1 MPPSSQSNVDPPQQ
15 QDSNK
20 AASGIA
26 NVFRSFRGLNRGGGF
41 SIPPSPAAPL
51 TSNGHRSSLH
61 GEYFGEEAVNS
72 GQALVDKL
80 RANNPVNDRVVAAEA
95 LRTIIADY
103 PVSTVT
109 EIWSNAQDLLNED
122 NSPEVRQAAF
132 KLLSACIKQHEPS
145 SLDRLKIYR
154 TIAYHVCME
163 DFFHQLQSM
172 IALTNGGR
180 DISTFQKEL
189 GGLLSRWLK
198 AWFKEATVT
207 RQARKRAG
215 DGSNPEN
222 MSGAEFCLKELFG
235 FTTDVIKFNFKSFE
249 EREVNQLL
257 MDVLSICRRTTHKRD
272 IECSI
277 CFIEALITYG
287 YVPRPAL
294 KSCIEV
300 LCGAYATLREL
311 ADATW
316 SAVSNLCKS
325 YMAHNSVLVLL
336 EILETPAKSPN
347 ASSANANTNTLK
359 GAVWFLEKLLIANEQ
374 DGLPPVQFAIVMSA
388 FQAAL
393 AADSAR
399 LELEICR
406 AINAILASKDVVSQI
421 SFDEWAVPL
430 NLLVACSRRTTEQ
443 VDETPLSTRP
453 GLHEASPPP
462 QGTEH
467 GLSAAISQA
476 IFQVISQLEV
486 ACHHPEFEQT
496 DEVIDFFVRVHR
508 HLPNSAA
515 EHVINH
521 YATEHLCYP
530 SCGEWLTNCG
540 HLLDIFFKNRSRPT
554 PMRISVLSL
563 IKDVYETVREVCEEE
578 VLKSLVLSIFDDFQ
592 NERDLKVLEALVK
605 MAVDVA
611 GDSNMELFDTCLD
624 FLVDYIGPEE
634 PSMDLGPQGQ
644 QGEGKGGAGG
654 VGGGAGNRNSLT
666 RPKLGMSSSYHY
678 GSPVNIVTRG
688 LVRIFIRNMNVD
700 AAKAARTYE
709 AIVKVAGSKT
719 TETDARLTAM
729 KLLFRVRA
737 DSENAIYVVETTE
750 SDHLA
755 AVFHRITKV
764 PDEVALAV
772 PRAEEDSSSSSS
784 RSNRS
789 SSVSQQTFL
798 FRNPSRPMVDKT
810 DRAKRKPP
818 IWAYPEVKPLP
829 EKPTYEASPILCTF
843 YDPPA
848 EFPALEGPSLDPKTC
863 VRMAR
868 WMDQVIIPIIQQ
880 GCDWEI
886 YSYVLV
892 HLSSQL
898 ANKTAFRNCI
908 AHIKMLR
915 NYICQQLH
923 TDKIP
928 NTDLPEEVKKA
939 DIAVALINILTTLVS
954 YKQHFAK
961 NEREGIVKAFQ
972 LGLYKWQRTA
982 KPCIHALSICCYE
995 LPGSTSKF
1003 LPGILTKLSQIITS
1017 SAVSVHILEF
1027 LLALAKLPT
1036 LYSNF
1041 TEPDFRNIFGI
1052 AFRYIQHTK
1061 ESTASA
1067 PSRAS
1072 YPGRLGSRDI
1082 GNLSDINFLQSTPDT
1097 NGPSLPQY
1105 VLTLA
1110 YNVLT
1115 TWFLSLKLVE
1125 RPKYVSW
1132 ITRGLVLH
1140 DQSNTVDEQS
1150 QACIDMLQ
1158 RFTFSDSDLKPPG
1171 KLAKDGGMATKN
1183 WLVGGSI
1190 ISVHMATATG
1200 AARLVVRRPVSFYSN
1215 LTSRGFFRGWEVLFE
1230 LGVAVE

>member
-1 MPPSSQSNVDPPQQ
+1 ME
-15 QDSNK
+15 
-20 AASGIA
+20 
-26 NVFRSFRGLNRGGGF
+26 R
-41 SIPPSPAAPL
+41 
-51 TSNGHRSSLH
+51 
-61 GEYFGEEAVNS
+61 
-72 GQALVDKL
+72 L
-80 RANNPVNDRVVAAEA
+80 RANNPVNDRVAAAEA

-109 EIWSNAQDLLNED
+109 EIWSNAQDLLDED

-163 DFFHQLQSM
+163 DFFHQLQAM

-180 DISTFQKEL
+180 DVSTFQKEL
-189 GGLLSRWLK
+189 GALLSRWLK

-215 DGSNPEN
+215 DGNNPDN

-257 MDVLSICRRTTHKRD
+257 LDVLSICRRTTHKRD

-287 YVPRPAL
+287 YVPRSAL

-336 EILETPAKSPN
+336 EILETPAKNPSAN
-347 ASSANANTNTLK
+347 AANANTNTLK

-374 DGLPPVQFAIVMSA
+374 DGLPPVQFPIVMSA
-388 FQAAL
+388 FQSAL

-406 AINAILASKDVVSQI
+406 AISAILASKDVVSQI

-430 NLLVACSRRTTEQ
+430 NLLVACSRRTTERA
-443 VDETPLSTRP
+443 DGTPLSVRLGTD
-453 GLHEASPPP
+453 EAPIPLP
-462 QGTEH
+462 QQNEH
-467 GLSAAISQA
+467 GGLSAAISQA
-476 IFQVISQLEV
+476 IFQVIHQLEV
-486 ACHHPEFEQT
+486 ACHNPDFEQM
-496 DEVIDFFVRVHR
+496 DEVVDFFVRVHG

-530 SCGEWLTNCG
+530 SCSDWLENCG

-563 IKDVYETVREVCEEE
+563 VKDVYETIREMCDEE
-578 VLKSLVLSIFDDFQ
+578 VLRSLVMSIFEDFQ
-592 NERDLKVLEALVK
+592 HEGDVKVLEALVK
-605 MAVDVA
+605 MVVDVA
-611 GDSNMELFDTCLD
+611 GDSNMELFNTCLD
-624 FLVDYIGPEE
+624 LLVNYIGPEE
-634 PSMDLGPQGQ
+634 PSMEQGQ
-644 QGEGKGGAGG
+644 QTGEVRGEA
-654 VGGGAGNRNSLT
+654 VNRGSPV
-666 RPKLGMSSSYHY
+666 RPKLGMASSNHY

-688 LVRIFIRNMNVD
+688 LVRIFIRNMNID

-709 AIVKVAGSKT
+709 AIVNIAGSKMT
-719 TETDARLTAM
+719 DTEARLTAM
-729 KLLFRVRA
+729 KLLFRLRA
-737 DSENAIYVVETTE
+737 DSENAIYLVETTE

-755 AVFHRITKV
+755 AVLRRIPKP
-764 PDEVALAV
+764 PDDLALA
-772 PRAEEDSSSSSS
+772 AAKTDEDSSSSS

-789 SSVSQQTFL
+789 GSVSQQTFL
-798 FRNPSRPMVDKT
+798 FRNPSRPLVDKF
-810 DRAKRKPP
+810 DRAKRKPSM
-818 IWAYPEVKPLP
+818 WAYPEMKPLP
-829 EKPTYEASPILCTF
+829 EKPTFESSPILRTF

-848 EFPALEGPSLDPKTC
+848 EFPAQEGPSLDPRLC
-863 VRMAR
+863 VRMAL
-868 WMDQVIIPIIQQ
+868 WMERVIIPIMQQ

-898 ANKTAFRNCI
+898 ANKTAFRNCK
-908 AHIKMLR
+908 AHINMLR
-915 NYICQQLH
+915 SYICHQLH

-939 DIAVALINILTTLVS
+939 DIAIALINILTTLVS

-961 NEREGIVKAFQ
+961 NETEGIVKAFQ

-995 LPGSTSKF
+995 LSGSTSKF
-1003 LPGILTKLSQIITS
+1003 LSGILTKLSQIITS

-1041 TEPDFRNIFGI
+1041 TEPDYRNIFGI

-1061 ESTASA
+1061 ETTASA
-1067 PSRAS
+1067 SSRVS
-1072 YPGRLGSRDI
+1072 YPG
-1082 GNLSDINFLQSTPDT
+1082 
-1097 NGPSLPQY
+1097 
-1105 VLTLA
+1105 LTR
-1110 YNVLT
+1110 Y
-1115 TWFLSLKLVE
+1115 
-1125 RPKYVSW
+1125 
-1132 ITRGLVLH
+1132 G
-1140 DQSNTVDEQS
+1140 
-1150 QACIDMLQ
+1150 
-1158 RFTFSDSDLKPPG
+1158 
-1171 KLAKDGGMATKN
+1171 
-1183 WLVGGSI
+1183 
-1190 ISVHMATATG
+1190 
-1200 AARLVVRRPVSFYSN
+1200 
-1215 LTSRGFFRGWEVLFE
+1215 
-1230 LGVAVE
+1230 

>member
-1 MPPSSQSNVDPPQQ
+1 MPSTSQSNVDPSHL

-20 AASGIA
+20 PASGIA
-26 NVFRSFRGLNRGGGF
+26 NVLRGFRGLGRTGF
-41 SIPPSPAAPL
+41 SLPPTPSTLL
-51 TSNGHRSSLH
+51 TGNEIRPSLH
-61 GEYFGEEAVNS
+61 AGYFSEEAVNS
-72 GQALVDKL
+72 GKLLVERL
-80 RANNPVNDRVVAAEA
+80 RAHNPVGDRVAAAEA

-109 EIWSNAQDLLNED
+109 EIWSNAQDLLDED
-122 NSPEVRQAAF
+122 NPPDVRQAAF

-163 DFFHQLQSM
+163 DFFHQLQAM

-180 DISTFQKEL
+180 DVSTFQKEL
-189 GGLLSRWLK
+189 GALLSRWLK

-215 DGSNPEN
+215 DGNNPEN

-249 EREVNQLL
+249 EREINQLL
-257 MDVLSICRRTTHKRD
+257 LDVLSICRRTTHKRD

-287 YVPRPAL
+287 YVPRSAL

-336 EILETPAKSPN
+336 EILETPAKNPSSN
-347 ASSANANTNTLK
+347 AANANTNTLK

-374 DGLPPVQFAIVMSA
+374 DGLPPVQFPIVMSA
-388 FQAAL
+388 FQSAL

-406 AINAILASKDVVSQI
+406 AISAILASKDVVSQI

-430 NLLVACSRRTTEQ
+430 DLLVACSRRTTERADGTPLGVRPG
-443 VDETPLSTRP
+443 VDE
-453 GLHEASPPP
+453 AP
-462 QGTEH
+462 QPQNEH
-467 GLSAAISQA
+467 GGLNAAISQA
-476 IFQVISQLEV
+476 IFQVIHQLEV
-486 ACHHPEFEQT
+486 ACHNPDFEQI
-496 DEVIDFFVRVHR
+496 DEVVDFFVRVHG

-530 SCGEWLTNCG
+530 SCSDWLANCG

-563 IKDVYETVREVCEEE
+563 VKDVYETIHEMCEEE
-578 VLKSLVLSIFDDFQ
+578 VLRSLVISIFDDFQ
-592 NERDLKVLEALVK
+592 HEGDVKVLEALVK

-611 GDSNMELFDTCLD
+611 ADSNMDLFNMCLD
-624 FLVDYIGPEE
+624 LLVNYIGPEE
-634 PSMDLGPQGQ
+634 PSMEQGQ
-644 QGEGKGGAGG
+644 QASESRGGTAGDRS
-654 VGGGAGNRNSLT
+654 VPV
-666 RPKLGMSSSYHY
+666 RPKLAMASSYHY

-688 LVRIFIRNMNVD
+688 LVRIFIRNMNIDPV
-700 AAKAARTYE
+700 KSARTYE
-709 AIVKVAGSKT
+709 AIVKIAGSKT
-719 TETDARLTAM
+719 TDTEARLTAM
-729 KLLFRVRA
+729 KLLFRIRA

-755 AVFHRITKV
+755 AVLHRTPKPPDDSAPVVTKT
-764 PDEVALAV
+764 D
-772 PRAEEDSSSSSS
+772 EDSSSSSS

-789 SSVSQQTFL
+789 GSISQQTFL
-798 FRNPSRPMVDKT
+798 FRNPSRPLVDKF

-818 IWAYPEVKPLP
+818 MWSYPETKPLP
-829 EKPTYEASPILCTF
+829 EKPTYESSPILRTF

-848 EFPALEGPSLDPKTC
+848 DFPTQEGPSLDPKLC
-863 VRMAR
+863 IRIAL
-868 WMDQVIIPIIQQ
+868 WMERVIIPIMQQ

-898 ANKTAFRNCI
+898 ANKTAFRNCK
-908 AHIKMLR
+908 AHINMLR
-915 NYICQQLH
+915 SYICHQLH

-961 NEREGIVKAFQ
+961 NETEGIVKAFQ

-995 LPGSTSKF
+995 LPGTTSKF
-1003 LPGILTKLSQIITS
+1003 LSGILTKLSQIITS

-1061 ESTASA
+1061 ETTASA
-1067 PSRAS
+1067 SSRAS
-1072 YPGRLGSRDI
+1072 YPGH
-1082 GNLSDINFLQSTPDT
+1082 LSS
-1097 NGPSLPQY
+1097 
-1105 VLTLA
+1105 
-1110 YNVLT
+1110 
-1115 TWFLSLKLVE
+1115 
-1125 RPKYVSW
+1125 
-1132 ITRGLVLH
+1132 
-1140 DQSNTVDEQS
+1140 
-1150 QACIDMLQ
+1150 
-1158 RFTFSDSDLKPPG
+1158 
-1171 KLAKDGGMATKN
+1171 
-1183 WLVGGSI
+1183 
-1190 ISVHMATATG
+1190 
-1200 AARLVVRRPVSFYSN
+1200 
-1215 LTSRGFFRGWEVLFE
+1215 
-1230 LGVAVE
+1230 

>member
-1 MPPSSQSNVDPPQQ
+1 MD
-15 QDSNK
+15 
-20 AASGIA
+20 
-26 NVFRSFRGLNRGGGF
+26 R
-41 SIPPSPAAPL
+41 
-51 TSNGHRSSLH
+51 
-61 GEYFGEEAVNS
+61 
-72 GQALVDKL
+72 L
-80 RANNPVNDRVVAAEA
+80 RANNPVNDRVAAAEA
-95 LRTIIADY
+95 LRMIIADY

-109 EIWSNAQDLLNED
+109 EIWSNAQDLLDEENP
-122 NSPEVRQAAF
+122 PEVRQAAF

-163 DFFHQLQSM
+163 DFFYQLQAM
-172 IALTNGGR
+172 IALTSGGR
-180 DISTFQKEL
+180 DVSTFQKEL

-198 AWFKEATVT
+198 AWFKEATIT

-215 DGSNPEN
+215 DGNNPEN

-257 MDVLSICRRTTHKRD
+257 TDVLSICRRTTHKRD

-294 KSCIEV
+294 KACIEV

-336 EILETPAKSPN
+336 EILETPAKNPSGN
-347 ASSANANTNTLK
+347 SANANTNTLK

-374 DGLPPVQFAIVMSA
+374 DGLPPVQFPIVMSA
-388 FQAAL
+388 FQSAL

-406 AINAILASKDVVSQI
+406 AISAILASKDVVSQI

-430 NLLVACSRRTTEQ
+430 DLLVACSRRTTERA
-443 VDETPLSTRP
+443 DGTPLGVRSGT
-453 GLHEASPPP
+453 HEASPPP
-462 QGTEH
+462 QGAEYS

-476 IFQVISQLEV
+476 IFQVINQLEV
-486 ACHHPEFEQT
+486 ACHNPEFEQT
-496 DEVIDFFVRVHR
+496 DEVVDFFVRVHG

-530 SCGEWLTNCG
+530 SCSDWLTNCG

-563 IKDVYETVREVCEEE
+563 IKDVYETIREVCEEE
-578 VLKSLVLSIFDDFQ
+578 VLRSLVMSIFDDFQ
-592 NERDLKVLEALVK
+592 NEKDLKVLEALVK

-611 GDSNMELFDTCLD
+611 GDSHMDLFNTCIDL
-624 FLVDYIGPEE
+624 LVDYIGPDE
-634 PSMDLGPQGQ
+634 PLIKSNPPQGQ
-644 QGEGKGGAGG
+644 HIDEKGGEKGG
-654 VGGGAGNRNSLT
+654 VTITASPT
-666 RPKLGMSSSYHY
+666 RPKLTVGGSYHY

-700 AAKAARTYE
+700 AAKAARTYDS
-709 AIVKVAGSKT
+709 IVRIAGSKST
-719 TETDARLTAM
+719 DTDARLTAM
-729 KLLFRVRA
+729 KMLFRVRA

-755 AVFHRITKV
+755 AVLHRISKV
-764 PDEVALAV
+764 PEEPISAV
-772 PRAEEDSSSSSS
+772 PKTDEDSSSSS

-798 FRNPSRPMVDKT
+798 FRNPSRPMVEKF
-810 DRAKRKPP
+810 DRAKRRPQ
-818 IWAYPEVKPLP
+818 IWSYPEVKPLP

-843 YDPPA
+843 YDPPKDM
-848 EFPALEGPSLDPKTC
+848 PAQEGPSLDPKTC

-868 WMDQVIIPIIQQ
+868 WMEQVIIPIMQE

-908 AHIKMLR
+908 AHINMLR

-928 NTDLPEEVKKA
+928 NTDLPDEVKKA
-939 DIAVALINILTTLVS
+939 DIAVTLINILTTLIS
-954 YKQHFAK
+954 YKGHFAK

-1061 ESTASA
+1061 ETTASA

-1082 GNLSDINFLQSTPDT
+1082 GNLSDVNFLQAAPDM
-1097 NGPSLPQY
+1097 NEPSLPQY

-1115 TWFLSLKLVE
+1115 TWFLSLRLSE

-1158 RFTFSDSDLKPPG
+1158 RFTFSDADLKPPG
-1171 KLAKDGGMATKN
+1171 KIAKDGVVTKN

-1190 ISVHMATATG
+1190 ISIHMVTATG
-1200 AARLVVRRPVSFYSN
+1200 VARLVVRRPVSFFFSP
-1215 LTSRGFFRGWEVLFE
+1215 RGFGGFWGWWDSRVI
-1230 LGVAVE
+1230 VND

>member
-1 MPPSSQSNVDPPQQ
+1 MPPTSQINVDPSHL

-20 AASGIA
+20 PASGIA
-26 NVFRSFRGLNRGGGF
+26 NVLRGFRGIGRPGF
-41 SIPPSPAAPL
+41 SLPPTPATPL
-51 TSNGHRSSLH
+51 TNGTHPGLH
-61 GEYFGEEAVNS
+61 GRYFSEEAVHS
-72 GQALVDKL
+72 GKILVEKL
-80 RANNPVNDRVVAAEA
+80 RVNNPVSDRVAAAEA

-109 EIWSNAQDLLNED
+109 EIWSNAQDLLDED
-122 NSPEVRQAAF
+122 NPPDVRQAAF

-163 DFFHQLQSM
+163 DFFHQLQAM

-180 DISTFQKEL
+180 DVSTFQKEL
-189 GGLLSRWLK
+189 GALLSRWLK

-215 DGSNPEN
+215 DGNNPEN

-257 MDVLSICRRTTHKRD
+257 LDVLSICRRTTHKRD

-277 CFIEALITYG
+277 CFIEVLITYG
-287 YVPRPAL
+287 YVPRSAL
-294 KSCIEV
+294 RSCIEV

-336 EILETPAKSPN
+336 EILETPAKNPSSN
-347 ASSANANTNTLK
+347 AANANTNTLK

-374 DGLPPVQFAIVMSA
+374 DGLPPVQFPIVMSA
-388 FQAAL
+388 FQSAL

-406 AINAILASKDVVSQI
+406 AISAILASKDVVSQI

-430 NLLVACSRRTTEQ
+430 DLLVACSRRTTERADGASLSARLGT
-443 VDETPLSTRP
+443 DETPQPHS
-453 GLHEASPPP
+453 
-462 QGTEH
+462 EH
-467 GLSAAISQA
+467 GGLSAAISQA
-476 IFQVISQLEV
+476 IFQVIHQLEA
-486 ACHHPEFEQT
+486 ACHNPDFEQI
-496 DEVIDFFVRVHR
+496 DEVVDFFVRVHG

-530 SCGEWLTNCG
+530 SCSDWLANCG

-563 IKDVYETVREVCEEE
+563 VKDVYETIHEMCEEG
-578 VLKSLVLSIFDDFQ
+578 VLRSLVVSIFDDFQ
-592 NERDLKVLEALVK
+592 NEGDVKVLEALVK

-611 GDSNMELFDTCLD
+611 GDSNMQLFGMCLD
-624 FLVDYIGPEE
+624 LLVNYIGPEE
-634 PSMDLGPQGQ
+634 PSMEQGQ
-644 QGEGKGGAGG
+644 QTGETRDG
-654 VGGGAGNRNSLT
+654 VVSV
-666 RPKLGMSSSYHY
+666 RPKLATTSSYHY

-688 LVRIFIRNMNVD
+688 LVRIFIRNMNID
-700 AAKAARTYE
+700 AAKSARTYE
-709 AIVKVAGSKT
+709 AIVKIAGSKIT
-719 TETDARLTAM
+719 DTEARLTAM
-729 KLLFRVRA
+729 KLLFRIRA
-737 DSENAIYVVETTE
+737 DSQNAIYVVETTE

-755 AVFHRITKV
+755 AVLHRIPKPLDNLV
-764 PDEVALAV
+764 PAVAKAD
-772 PRAEEDSSSSSS
+772 EDSSSSSS

-789 SSVSQQTFL
+789 GSVSQQTFL
-798 FRNPSRPMVDKT
+798 FRNPSRPLVDKF

-818 IWAYPEVKPLP
+818 MWSYPETKPLP
-829 EKPTYEASPILCTF
+829 EKPTYESSPILRTF

-848 EFPALEGPSLDPKTC
+848 DFPAQEGPSLDPKLC
-863 VRMAR
+863 VRVAL
-868 WMDQVIIPIIQQ
+868 WMEQVIIPIMQQ

-898 ANKTAFRNCI
+898 ANKTAFRNCK
-908 AHIKMLR
+908 AHINMLR
-915 NYICQQLH
+915 SYICHQLH

-961 NEREGIVKAFQ
+961 NETEGIVKAFQ

-995 LPGSTSKF
+995 LPGTTSKF
-1003 LPGILTKLSQIITS
+1003 LSGILTKLSQIITS

-1027 LLALAKLPT
+1027 LLALAKLST

-1061 ESTASA
+1061 ETTASA
-1067 PSRAS
+1067 SSRAS
-1072 YPGRLGSRDI
+1072 YPGRFG
-1082 GNLSDINFLQSTPDT
+1082 
-1097 NGPSLPQY
+1097 
-1105 VLTLA
+1105 
-1110 YNVLT
+1110 
-1115 TWFLSLKLVE
+1115 
-1125 RPKYVSW
+1125 
-1132 ITRGLVLH
+1132 
-1140 DQSNTVDEQS
+1140 
-1150 QACIDMLQ
+1150 
-1158 RFTFSDSDLKPPG
+1158 
-1171 KLAKDGGMATKN
+1171 
-1183 WLVGGSI
+1183 
-1190 ISVHMATATG
+1190 
-1200 AARLVVRRPVSFYSN
+1200 
-1215 LTSRGFFRGWEVLFE
+1215 
-1230 LGVAVE
+1230 

>member
-1 MPPSSQSNVDPPQQ
+1 MPPTSQSNVDSSHP
-15 QDSNK
+15 QDSSK
-20 AASGIA
+20 PPSGIA
-26 NVFRSFRGLNRGGGF
+26 SVLRGIRGLGRPGF
-41 SIPPSPAAPL
+41 SLPPSPAAPL
-51 TSNGHRSSLH
+51 TGIGARPGFHP
-61 GEYFGEEAVNS
+61 GGYFSEEAVNS
-72 GQALVDKL
+72 GKILVEKL
-80 RANNPVNDRVVAAEA
+80 RATNPVGDRVAAAEA

-109 EIWSNAQDLLNED
+109 EIWSNAQDLLDED

-163 DFFHQLQSM
+163 DFFHQLQAM
-172 IALTNGGR
+172 IALTSGGR
-180 DISTFQKEL
+180 DVSTFQKEL

-257 MDVLSICRRTTHKRD
+257 LDVLYICRRTTHKRD

-287 YVPRPAL
+287 YVPRSAL

-336 EILETPAKSPN
+336 EILETPAKNPSASAAN
-347 ASSANANTNTLK
+347 ASTNTLK

-374 DGLPPVQFAIVMSA
+374 DGLPPVQFPIVMSA
-388 FQAAL
+388 FQSAL
-393 AADSAR
+393 AVDSAR

-406 AINAILASKDVVSQI
+406 AISAILASKDVVSQI
-421 SFDEWAVPL
+421 SFDEWAIPL
-430 NLLVACSRRTTEQ
+430 DLLVACSRRTTERA
-443 VDETPLSTRP
+443 DGTPLGTRTDEAQP
-453 GLHEASPPP
+453 HSEQGGL
-462 QGTEH
+462 G
-467 GLSAAISQA
+467 AAISQA
-476 IFQVISQLEV
+476 IFQVIHQLEV
-486 ACHHPEFEQT
+486 ACHNPDFEQI
-496 DEVIDFFVRVHR
+496 DEVVDFFVRVHG

-530 SCGEWLTNCG
+530 SCSAWLANCG
-540 HLLDIFFKNRSRPT
+540 RLLDIFFKNRARPT

-563 IKDVYETVREVCEEE
+563 VKDVYETIREMCEED
-578 VLKSLVLSIFDDFQ
+578 LLRTLVMAVFDDFQ
-592 NERDLKVLEALVK
+592 NEGDLKVLEALVK

-611 GDSNMELFDTCLD
+611 GDSNLELFDTCLNL
-624 FLVDYIGPEE
+624 LVNYIGPED
-634 PSMDLGPQGQ
+634 PSMEQ
-644 QGEGKGGAGG
+644 
-654 VGGGAGNRNSLT
+654 GGGGSGGGMGAAAANKSVPV
-666 RPKLGMSSSYHY
+666 RPKSGMASSYHY

-688 LVRIFIRNMNVD
+688 LVRIFIRNMNID
-700 AAKAARTYE
+700 AAKSARTYE
-709 AIVKVAGSKT
+709 AIVKIAGSKT
-719 TETDARLTAM
+719 TDTEARLTAM
-729 KLLFRVRA
+729 KLLFRLRA
-737 DSENAIYVVETTE
+737 DSQNAIYVVETTE

-755 AVFHRITKV
+755 AMLHRTLKP
-764 PDEVALAV
+764 PDEAAPAPAV
-772 PRAEEDSSSSSS
+772 VRAEEDSSSSSS

-789 SSVSQQTFL
+789 ASVSQQTFL
-798 FRNPSRPMVDKT
+798 FRNPSRPSVDRF

-818 IWAYPEVKPLP
+818 MWAYPEAKPLP
-829 EKPTYEASPILCTF
+829 EKPTYESSPILHTF

-848 EFPALEGPSLDPKTC
+848 DYPVQEGRSLDPKLC
-863 VRMAR
+863 VRVAL
-868 WMDQVIIPIIQQ
+868 WMERVIIPIMQQ

-898 ANKTAFRNCI
+898 ANKTAFRNCK
-908 AHIKMLR
+908 AHINMLR
-915 NYICQQLH
+915 SYICHQLH

-961 NEREGIVKAFQ
+961 NETEGIVKAFQ

-995 LPGSTSKF
+995 LPGTTSKF
-1003 LPGILTKLSQIITS
+1003 LSGILTKLSQIITS

-1061 ESTASA
+1061 ETTASA
-1067 PSRAS
+1067 SSRAS
-1072 YPGRLGSRDI
+1072 YPLAFAREYMFHI
-1082 GNLSDINFLQSTPDT
+1082 YIYICVVVFFLTWPFFPWFLLLQALATTDMT
-1097 NGPSLPQY
+1097 GPSLPQY

-1115 TWFLSLKLVE
+1115 TWFLSLRLSE

-1158 RFTFSDSDLKPPG
+1158 RFTFSDSDLKPPA
-1171 KLAKDGGMATKN
+1171 KIAKDGGVMAKN

-1190 ISVHMATATG
+1190 LSVHMATGTG
-1200 AARLVVRRPVSFYSN
+1200 VARVVVRRAV
-1215 LTSRGFFRGWEVLFE
+1215 RFFI
-1230 LGVAVE
+1230 

>member
-1 MPPSSQSNVDPPQQ
+1 MPPTSQSNVDPSHL

-20 AASGIA
+20 PASGIA
-26 NVFRSFRGLNRGGGF
+26 NVLRGFRGLGRPGF
-41 SIPPSPAAPL
+41 SLPSTPTAPL
-51 TSNGHRSSLH
+51 LANGLRPGLH
-61 GEYFGEEAVNS
+61 AGYFSEEAVNS
-72 GQALVDKL
+72 GKILVERL
-80 RANNPVNDRVVAAEA
+80 RAPNPVGDRVAAAEA

-109 EIWSNAQDLLNED
+109 EIWLNAQDLLDED

-163 DFFHQLQSM
+163 DFFHQLQAM

-180 DISTFQKEL
+180 DVSTFQKEL
-189 GGLLSRWLK
+189 GALLSRWLK

-215 DGSNPEN
+215 DGNNPEN

-257 MDVLSICRRTTHKRD
+257 LDVLSICRRTTHKRD

-287 YVPRPAL
+287 YVPRSAL

-336 EILETPAKSPN
+336 EILETPAKNPSAN
-347 ASSANANTNTLK
+347 AANANTNTLK
-359 GAVWFLEKLLIANEQ
+359 GAVWFLEKLLIADEQ

-388 FQAAL
+388 FQSAL

-406 AINAILASKDVVSQI
+406 AISAILASKDVVSQI

-430 NLLVACSRRTTEQ
+430 NLLVACSRRTTERA
-443 VDETPLSTRP
+443 DGTPLSVHP
-453 GLHEASPPP
+453 GTDEAPSPQPP
-462 QGTEH
+462 QGEH
-467 GLSAAISQA
+467 GGLSAAISQA
-476 IFQVISQLEV
+476 ILQVIYQLEV
-486 ACHHPEFEQT
+486 ACHNPDFDQI
-496 DEVIDFFVRVHR
+496 DEVVDFFVRVHG

-530 SCGEWLTNCG
+530 SCSNWRENCG

-554 PMRISVLSL
+554 LMRISVLSL
-563 IKDVYETVREVCEEE
+563 VKDVYETIREMCDEE
-578 VLKSLVLSIFDDFQ
+578 VLRSLVLSIFEDFQ
-592 NERDLKVLEALVK
+592 HEGDVKVLDALVK
-605 MAVDVA
+605 MVVDVA
-611 GDSNMELFDTCLD
+611 GDSDMELFNTCLD
-624 FLVDYIGPEE
+624 LLVNYIGPGE
-634 PSMDLGPQGQ
+634 PSMEQGQ
-644 QGEGKGGAGG
+644 QTSG
-654 VGGGAGNRNSLT
+654 VGGGTAMSMGPPM
-666 RPKLGMSSSYHY
+666 RPKLGMASSYHH
-678 GSPVNIVTRG
+678 GLPVNIVTRG
-688 LVRIFIRNMNVD
+688 LVRIFIRNMNTD
-700 AAKAARTYE
+700 AAKSARTYE
-709 AIVKVAGSKT
+709 AIVNIAGSKT
-719 TETDARLTAM
+719 TDTEARLTAM
-729 KLLFRVRA
+729 KLLFRLRA
-737 DSENAIYVVETTE
+737 DSENAVYLVEATE

-755 AVFHRITKV
+755 AVLHRTLK
-764 PDEVALAV
+764 PSDDSALAV
-772 PRAEEDSSSSSS
+772 AKTDEDSSSSS

-798 FRNPSRPMVDKT
+798 FRNPSRPLIDKS

-818 IWAYPEVKPLP
+818 MWAYPEMKPLP
-829 EKPTYEASPILCTF
+829 EKPTFESSSILRTF

-848 EFPALEGPSLDPKTC
+848 DFPVQEGPSLLDPKLC
-863 VRMAR
+863 IRVAL
-868 WMDQVIIPIIQQ
+868 WMERVIIPIMQQ

-898 ANKTAFRNCI
+898 ANKTAFRNCK
-908 AHIKMLR
+908 AHINMLR
-915 NYICQQLH
+915 SYICHQLH

-961 NEREGIVKAFQ
+961 NETEGIVKAFQ

-1003 LPGILTKLSQIITS
+1003 LSGILTKLSQIITS

-1061 ESTASA
+1061 ETTASVS
-1067 PSRAS
+1067 SRVS
-1072 YPGRLGSRDI
+1072 HPGSRDS
-1082 GNLSDINFLQSTPDT
+1082 GNFL
-1097 NGPSLPQY
+1097 
-1105 VLTLA
+1105 
-1110 YNVLT
+1110 
-1115 TWFLSLKLVE
+1115 TWRFSS
-1125 RPKYVSW
+1125 RPRVPRLR
-1132 ITRGLVLH
+1132 TRRG
-1140 DQSNTVDEQS
+1140 
-1150 QACIDMLQ
+1150 
-1158 RFTFSDSDLKPPG
+1158 
-1171 KLAKDGGMATKN
+1171 
-1183 WLVGGSI
+1183 
-1190 ISVHMATATG
+1190 
-1200 AARLVVRRPVSFYSN
+1200 PVSHNMYSHSH
-1215 LTSRGFFRGWEVLFE
+1215 TMFSRRGFCR
-1230 LGVAVE
+1230 

>member
-1 MPPSSQSNVDPPQQ
+1 MPPTSQINVDPSHL

-20 AASGIA
+20 PASRVAAVLQG
-26 NVFRSFRGLNRGGGF
+26 FRGIGRTGF
-41 SIPPSPAAPL
+41 SLPPTPATPL
-51 TSNGHRSSLH
+51 TNSTHPGMH
-61 GEYFGEEAVNS
+61 GRYFSEESVHS
-72 GQALVDKL
+72 GKMFVERL
-80 RANNPVNDRVVAAEA
+80 RANNPVSDRVAAAVA
-95 LRTIIADY
+95 LRTIIVNY

-109 EIWSNAQDLLNED
+109 EIWSNAQDLLDED
-122 NSPEVRQAAF
+122 NPPDVRQAAF
-132 KLLSACIKQHEPS
+132 KLLKACIEQHEPS

-163 DFFHQLQSM
+163 DFFHQLQAM

-180 DISTFQKEL
+180 DVSTFQKEL
-189 GGLLSRWLK
+189 GALLSRWLK

-215 DGSNPEN
+215 DGNKTEN

-257 MDVLSICRRTTHKRD
+257 LDVLSICRRTTHKRD

-287 YVPRPAL
+287 YVPRSAL
-294 KSCIEV
+294 RSCIEV

-336 EILETPAKSPN
+336 EILETPAKNPSSN
-347 ASSANANTNTLK
+347 AANANTNTLK

-374 DGLPPVQFAIVMSA
+374 DGLPPVQFPIVMSA
-388 FQAAL
+388 FQSAL

-406 AINAILASKDVVSQI
+406 AISAILASKDVVSQI

-430 NLLVACSRRTTEQ
+430 DLLVACSRRTTERA
-443 VDETPLSTRP
+443 DGASLGAHPGTGETPQPHS
-453 GLHEASPPP
+453 
-462 QGTEH
+462 EH
-467 GLSAAISQA
+467 GGLSAAISQA
-476 IFQVISQLEV
+476 IFQVIHQLEA
-486 ACHHPEFEQT
+486 ACHNPEFEQI
-496 DEVIDFFVRVHR
+496 DEVVDFFVRVHG

-530 SCGEWLTNCG
+530 SCSDWLANCG
-540 HLLDIFFKNRSRPT
+540 HLLNIFFKNRSRPT

-563 IKDVYETVREVCEEE
+563 VKDVYETIHEMCEEG
-578 VLKSLVLSIFDDFQ
+578 VLRSLVVSIFDDFQ
-592 NERDLKVLEALVK
+592 NEGDVKVLEALVK

-611 GDSNMELFDTCLD
+611 GDSNMQLFDMCLD
-624 FLVDYIGPEE
+624 LLVNYIGPEE
-634 PSMDLGPQGQ
+634 PSMEQP
-644 QGEGKGGAGG
+644 GESKDGA
-654 VGGGAGNRNSLT
+654 ACNRSVSV
-666 RPKLGMSSSYHY
+666 RPNLATTSSYHY

-688 LVRIFIRNMNVD
+688 LVRIFIRNMNID
-700 AAKAARTYE
+700 AAKSARTYE
-709 AIVKVAGSKT
+709 AIVKIAGSKIT
-719 TETDARLTAM
+719 DTEARLTAM
-729 KLLFRVRA
+729 KLLFRIRA
-737 DSENAIYVVETTE
+737 DSQNAIYVVETTE

-755 AVFHRITKV
+755 AVLHRIPKPLDDSVPAITKT
-764 PDEVALAV
+764 DE
-772 PRAEEDSSSSSS
+772 DSSSSS

-789 SSVSQQTFL
+789 GSVSQQTFL
-798 FRNPSRPMVDKT
+798 FRNPSRPLVDKF

-818 IWAYPEVKPLP
+818 MWSYPEMKPLP
-829 EKPTYEASPILCTF
+829 EKPTYESSPILRTF

-848 EFPALEGPSLDPKTC
+848 DFPAQEGPSLDPKLC
-863 VRMAR
+863 VRVAL
-868 WMDQVIIPIIQQ
+868 WMEQVIIPIMQQ

-898 ANKTAFRNCI
+898 ANKTAFRNCK
-908 AHIKMLR
+908 AHINMLR
-915 NYICQQLH
+915 SYICHQLH

-961 NEREGIVKAFQ
+961 NETEGIVKAFQ

-995 LPGSTSKF
+995 LPGTTSKF
-1003 LPGILTKLSQIITS
+1003 LSGILTKLSQIITS

-1061 ESTASA
+1061 ETTASA
-1067 PSRAS
+1067 SSRVS
-1072 YPGRLGSRDI
+1072 YPGR
-1082 GNLSDINFLQSTPDT
+1082 
-1097 NGPSLPQY
+1097 
-1105 VLTLA
+1105 
-1110 YNVLT
+1110 
-1115 TWFLSLKLVE
+1115 
-1125 RPKYVSW
+1125 
-1132 ITRGLVLH
+1132 
-1140 DQSNTVDEQS
+1140 
-1150 QACIDMLQ
+1150 
-1158 RFTFSDSDLKPPG
+1158 FS
-1171 KLAKDGGMATKN
+1171 
-1183 WLVGGSI
+1183 
-1190 ISVHMATATG
+1190 
-1200 AARLVVRRPVSFYSN
+1200 
-1215 LTSRGFFRGWEVLFE
+1215 
-1230 LGVAVE
+1230 